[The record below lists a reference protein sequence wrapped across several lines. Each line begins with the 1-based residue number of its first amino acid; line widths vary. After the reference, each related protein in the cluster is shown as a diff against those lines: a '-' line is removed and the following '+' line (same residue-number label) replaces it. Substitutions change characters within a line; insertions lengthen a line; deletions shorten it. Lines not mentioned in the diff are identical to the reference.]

1 MKQLKKDNQGIIG
14 LYYNDTPLVCPLTP
28 PVLLPGQM
36 AGTASVHQ
44 RHCNELCPL
53 FKIETNG
60 LNTADNKFIT
70 LCQNKYTLRSPPEQA
85 PKSSIITLSNE
96 NKAL

>member
-1 MKQLKKDNQGIIG
+1 MKQLKKDNNGITG
-14 LYYNDTPLVCPLTP
+14 LYYNDIPLICPLTP

-36 AGTASVHQ
+36 AGTANVHQ
-44 RHCNELCPL
+44 RHCNDLCPL
-53 FKIETNG
+53 FKISSYKSDQEKFNTILSLCNNMHY
-60 LNTADNKFIT
+60 LNA
-70 LCQNKYTLRSPPEQA
+70 PEPA